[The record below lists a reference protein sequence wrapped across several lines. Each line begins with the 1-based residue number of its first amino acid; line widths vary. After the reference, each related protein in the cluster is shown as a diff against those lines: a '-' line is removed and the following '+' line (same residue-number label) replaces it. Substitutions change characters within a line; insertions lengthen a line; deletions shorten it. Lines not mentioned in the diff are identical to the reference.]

1 MAKRCREVS
10 SLALWGCP
18 SDDQHFATAFRPAL
32 GIDLSP
38 FIKPQHHNHA
48 SPLSFQIFVCKQA
61 RISYFGNLL
70 FARGC
75 NLKYTPL
82 LLLGWGPLVRRMN
95 HSIALPKTGWACFKL
110 PAHTSARLKRYR
122 ATISMRD
129 LLPKDTVETRSI
141 NGFKAGLDRSV
152 QDNGPSEEDPYPL
165 LPETRS
171 RGWCCA
177 ASWPASQQLPVGD
190 CWTWPKTRCCTAS
203 QLLQRAENGH
213 KTMNQKVNT
222 DRDDTD
228 RDEGREAK

>member
-1 MAKRCREVS
+1 
-10 SLALWGCP
+10 
-18 SDDQHFATAFRPAL
+18 
-32 GIDLSP
+32 
-38 FIKPQHHNHA
+38 
-48 SPLSFQIFVCKQA
+48 
-61 RISYFGNLL
+61 
-70 FARGC
+70 
-75 NLKYTPL
+75 
-82 LLLGWGPLVRRMN
+82 MN

-152 QDNGPSEEDPYPL
+152 QDNGPSEDDPYPL

-177 ASWPASQQLPVGD
+177 ASWPVSQQLPAGD
-190 CWTWPKTRCCTAS
+190 CWKWPKTRCCTAS